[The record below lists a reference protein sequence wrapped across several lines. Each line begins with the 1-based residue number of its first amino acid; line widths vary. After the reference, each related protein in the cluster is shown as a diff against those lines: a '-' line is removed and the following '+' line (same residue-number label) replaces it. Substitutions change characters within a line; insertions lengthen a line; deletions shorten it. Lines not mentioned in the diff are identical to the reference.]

1 MADPNVEKFEEMY
14 RMVKENNRML
24 HAMRRNAFLGGII
37 RLIIWAIVLG
47 VPIWL
52 FFTYLFPVMQS
63 IMEAFEQVQGAG
75 TSAQLQLE
83 NFQDSLRELQ
93 SNVPFLPQNE

>member
-1 MADPNVEKFEEMY
+1 MPPNDDL
-14 RMVKENNRML
+14 KEVLRLTKDNNRML

-52 FFTYLFPVMQS
+52 FFTYRFAGMQS